1 VWEMQVTSAMRASI
15 SDVKITRYLGVA
27 LTWLRN
33 AGSLAAAVFVAIF
46 LNTSLCHAEDTA
58 PLVLPL
64 IKLEYPGEPKNIRM
78 VYLRLIKLGDHT
90 VDQPLVLDTG
100 SPGITVDCA
109 LVLPAKMCSSE
120 GVKIDKETV
129 VDGITVTTQQ
139 HVAHYGTYD
148 EYGNLAYAVVQ
159 MGSDNA
165 PVVTQEPIAFLI
177 RTKKVRRS
185 DGQIVGGPL
194 WPKGMIGISPIG
206 AIDEAGSIRSPLA
219 AVAAPAGLHRG
230 YTIGALG
237 KKWKICTIEDGN
249 CPEVPALSIGI
260 DPDKGDGW
268 KFIPIARANTRFN
281 FPTMTACFSFGQKT
295 SCKPTL
301 FDTGNS
307 TMVVAGSAG
316 KPLKKGVPVKVM
328 SVQQWEFVTRYS
340 PEVEFAEGLDHH
352 IVGIRF
358 FEENRL
364 AVDLDEGRIGIAI
377 GAE

>member
-1 VWEMQVTSAMRASI
+1 
-15 SDVKITRYLGVA
+15 
-27 LTWLRN
+27 
-33 AGSLAAAVFVAIF
+33 LAVAVFVTIF
-46 LNTSLCHAEDTA
+46 LTTSLCHAGDTA
-58 PLVLPL
+58 PQVLPL
-64 IKLEYPGEPKNIRM
+64 IKLEYPGKPKNVRM
-78 VYLRLIKLGDHT
+78 VYLRLIKMGDRT

-109 LVLPAKMCSSE
+109 LVLPAKMCSPD

-185 DGQIVGGPL
+185 DGKIVGGPL
-194 WPKGMIGISPIG
+194 WPRGMIGISPIG
-206 AIDEAGSIRSPLA
+206 TLDDAGNVHSPLD
-219 AVAAPAGLHRG
+219 AVAVPAGLHRG

-237 KKWKICTIEDGN
+237 KEWKICTIEDEN

-260 DPDKGDGW
+260 DPDKGDGL
-268 KFIPIARANTRFN
+268 KFIPIARASTRFE
-281 FPTMTACFSFGQKT
+281 FPTFTACFSFGQIT

-307 TMVVAGSAG
+307 TMVVGGSAG

-328 SVQQWEFVTRYS
+328 AVQKWEFVTRYS
-340 PEVEFAEGLDHH
+340 PEVEFDEGLEHH

-377 GAE
+377 GAK